1 MRIDEYFTSEEKQKI
16 LSAIAQAEKETSG
29 EIRVHIEKDC
39 KTDVLDRAA
48 YLFATLGMHKTKLRN
63 GVLIYVALDD
73 RKFAILG
80 DAGINALVPAG
91 FWDRVSEV
99 MVSYFRQGKLADGLS
114 EGIRLAGEQLKQYF
128 PWQKGD
134 VNELK
139 DDISYGEEQNQ

>member
-1 MRIDEYFTSEEKQKI
+1 MKPDEYFTPEEKQRI
-16 LSAIAQAEKETSG
+16 LDAIAQAEKETSG

-63 GVLIYVALDD
+63 GVLIYVAMED

-80 DAGINALVPAG
+80 DAGINARVPAG
-91 FWDRVSEV
+91 FWDHVSEV
-99 MVSYFRQGKLADGLS
+99 MVSYFREGKLAEGLA

-128 PWQKGD
+128 PWQEGD
-134 VNELK
+134 ANELK
-139 DDISYGEEQNQ
+139 DDISYGEETGQ